1 MEFIRRAGGAWLN
14 VKKLP
19 NFESLTSGEKAS
31 LDAQLDEM
39 IRYKYKFINYNGL
52 RMSHLRTLTK
62 NFSTNPFDDAVVII
76 DEAHNFVSRIV
87 NKLGKKDT
95 ISGRMYEYL
104 MEARNTKVVLLTGT
118 PIINYPNEIAILFN
132 ILRGKIQTWYFK
144 LTKQPRK
151 VTEESLR
158 PLQVNNIRWK
168 HNGLHGYRPTSQ
180 PLSLLGIH
188 LVLLIRPGANMMERL
203 GERLR

>member
-1 MEFIRRAGGAWLN
+1 MRDSLYRKNQFWEFISITESPELTDTLSNALSLPVEFIRRAGGAWLVN

-76 DEAHNFVSRIV
+76 DEGHNFVSRIV

-144 LTKQPRK
+144 LTINSQRK

-158 PLQVNNIRWK
+158 
-168 HNGLHGYRPTSQ
+168 GSSSQ
-180 PLSLLGIH
+180 QY
-188 LVLLIRPGANMMERL
+188 
-203 GERLR
+203 